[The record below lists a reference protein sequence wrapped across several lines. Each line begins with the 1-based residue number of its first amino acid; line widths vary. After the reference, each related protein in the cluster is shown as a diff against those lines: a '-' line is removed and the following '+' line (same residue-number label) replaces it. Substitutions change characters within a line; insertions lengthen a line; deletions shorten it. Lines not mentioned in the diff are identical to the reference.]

1 MATAMILAAG
11 RGLRMR
17 PLSDATPKPLLKVGD
32 KSLIEWQL
40 DRLVAAGFNDIVIN
54 HAWLG
59 GQIEAA
65 LGDGRAHGA
74 NIRYSAEGEAL
85 ETVGGI
91 VKALPLLGD
100 QPFVVTSGDVF
111 TDFPYATLHAR
122 IARIAACHP
131 AEVGHVVLTDNPPF
145 HAQGDMA
152 IIDGKA
158 VVEGAGLENAKLNY
172 GGIAVFHPR
181 IFAGFPPGHHGRLFP
196 WAFEHVRA
204 GRVTAEHHR
213 GWWDNVGTPADLAAL
228 NDAWQAATAGA
239 ASPPLPRAR
248 SA

>member
-11 RGLRMR
+11 RGVRMR
-17 PLSDATPKPLLKVGD
+17 PLSDTTPKPLLKVGD
-32 KSLIEWQL
+32 KSLIEWQVV
-40 DRLVAAGFNDIVIN
+40 RLVAAGFDQIVIN

-74 NIRYSAEGEAL
+74 NIRYSAESVAL

-91 VKALPLLGD
+91 VQALPLLGD
-100 QPFVVTSGDVF
+100 RPFVVTSGDVF

-122 IARIAACHP
+122 IDRIAARYP

-152 IIDGKA
+152 IADGRA
-158 VVEGAGLENAKLNY
+158 VMDGEKLNY
-172 GGIAVFHPR
+172 GGIAVFDPR
-181 IFAGFPPGHHGRLFP
+181 IFASFPPGHQGRLFP
-196 WAFEHVRA
+196 WAFEHVSA
-204 GRVTAEHHR
+204 GKVTAEHHR

-228 NDAWQAATAGA
+228 NDAWREAGGAPAGA
-239 ASPPLPRAR
+239 TLPRAH

>member
-11 RGLRMR
+11 RGVRMR
-17 PLSDATPKPLLKVGD
+17 PLSDATPKPLLKVAG

-40 DRLVAAGFNDIVIN
+40 DRLVAAGFADIVIN

-59 GQIEAA
+59 EQIEDA

-74 NIRYSAEGEAL
+74 SIRYSAEGEAM

-100 QPFVVTSGDVF
+100 RPFVVTSGDVF

-122 IARIAACHP
+122 IERINSNYP
-131 AEVGHVVLTDNPPF
+131 DEVGHIVLTDNPPF
-145 HAQGDMA
+145 HPQGDMA
-152 IIDGKA
+152 IADGKA
-158 VVEGAGLENAKLNY
+158 AMEGNKLNY
-172 GGIAVFHPR
+172 GGISVFHPR
-181 IFAGFPPGHHGRLFP
+181 IFAGFQAGHHGRLFP

-213 GWWDNVGTPADLAAL
+213 GWWDNVGTPEDLAAL
-228 NDAWQAATAGA
+228 EAAWLQAGVK
-239 ASPPLPRAR
+239 PPALQQA
-248 SA
+248 